1 MNNEKEISFGAFDS
15 ELMHQEIFIPEGFE
29 ATIDGN
35 KIILKKKESKDERI
49 RKELIGYFT
58 GWSDKHLFR
67 GFKAEQILTW
77 LEKQGEHK
85 KFRDSIQVGDEVT
98 RNRDGVIVN
107 LSQLNRVA
115 KKGEQKLPIE
125 KLPEEMKTIG
135 ESLGFTTQKECDE
148 YNKMVSDLIMSD
160 GNEIKPNFEV
170 GDTIRLKNSTAEY
183 TIESISDGCYHGK
196 GWSLN
201 IIDADKSG
209 DYVLVEHKYTLSDE
223 DEKIRKAILELVRQS
238 SEVLDKQNQN
248 NMIAWLEKQGGQKS
262 TEWDEYDE
270 MYVNALVAIV
280 RKRGA
285 TDERLRDE
293 LIGWLSCLKCRLGE

>member
-35 KIILKKKESKDERI
+35 KIILKKTES
-49 RKELIGYFT
+49 
-58 GWSDKHLFR
+58 
-67 GFKAEQILTW
+67 
-77 LEKQGEHK
+77 
-85 KFRDSIQVGDEVT
+85 
-98 RNRDGVIVN
+98 
-107 LSQLNRVA
+107 
-115 KKGEQKLPIE
+115 
-125 KLPEEMKTIG
+125 
-135 ESLGFTTQKECDE
+135 
-148 YNKMVSDLIMSD
+148 
-160 GNEIKPNFEV
+160 
-170 GDTIRLKNSTAEY
+170 
-183 TIESISDGCYHGK
+183 
-196 GWSLN
+196 
-201 IIDADKSG
+201 
-209 DYVLVEHKYTLSDE
+209 E